1 LGLYPPEAFYIVSS
15 SYVDV
20 PEHHNYDPI
29 NEPLRD
35 AQKVGVSFKYISP
48 EYHGNEPTLFKA
60 LTFSGYEK
68 KHNDNE
74 CWINTLKDLYSDTL
88 LNENKRSNN
97 KKVLARESLLN
108 VLGKTEDNIKY
119 GLTIEDIK
127 PFLESSEYQLELWIF
142 FIGLSGIIQMI
153 LQLRLT
159 KFIKHAIVLS
169 RIIMSIHVM

>member
-1 LGLYPPEAFYIVSS
+1 MDERSMYPPEAFYIVSS

-48 EYHGNEPTLFKA
+48 DYYGNEPTLFKA
-60 LTFSGYEK
+60 LTLSGYEK

-74 CWINTLKDLYSDTL
+74 CWINTLKDLYADTL
-88 LNENKRSNN
+88 LNENKKSNN
-97 KKVLARESLLN
+97 KKVLTRESLLK

-127 PFLESSEYQLELWIF
+127 PF
-142 FIGLSGIIQMI
+142 
-153 LQLRLT
+153 
-159 KFIKHAIVLS
+159 
-169 RIIMSIHVM
+169 